1 MEAVEIVIAH
11 PDAPTE
17 PMIILATDYDP
28 KVHVLWEVRA
38 AELAAQAAVEA
49 ALADARARQARLE
62 AAAAL
67 SAEERQA
74 KAEALLP
81 LPPPA
86 DAGAAAP
93 GAEAAPPAKAGAEE
107 PAD

>member
-17 PMIILATDYDP
+17 PMIILASDYDP
-28 KVHVLWEVRA
+28 KKHVRWEVRQ
-38 AELAAQAAVEA
+38 AELAEQAQVQAV
-49 ALADARARQARLE
+49 LDAERARQARLE

-81 LPPPA
+81 PPPPA

-107 PAD
+107 PRD